1 MRSGVALNEAVKNG
15 FIVLVVLL
23 AQLLHASIN
32 GVPSEPS
39 HVVRAWVNRR
49 LLIDNDALH
58 VTSI

>member
-39 HVVRAWVNRR
+39 HVVRA
-49 LLIDNDALH
+49 
-58 VTSI
+58 